1 MIRTKSLTGPMIKAL
16 LGLALLLCEEI
27 PSSSAQTGWQAD
39 WQQRQQAAKKEGK
52 VVMGIPPGPELRKA
66 LEGAMKQKFGIDIE
80 LVLGTSSKTN
90 RRVAEEYQAGVRY
103 FDVITSTWDNLEPN
117 LLPMGAVEPLENY
130 WILPEVKD
138 PKQWFGG
145 HIWGDKAKRFAYSP
159 FAMMNNTIYYNSG
172 LVKAEEIR
180 LYDDLLNSKWKGKIA
195 LWDPREGGASTG
207 IWAFLWQLKG
217 EGYLKKLA
225 EQVSLI
231 STDRRLVAD
240 SLAKGKVSVAIGPTY
255 YSYVAFERAGLPV
268 KPSPPFKEGTYVSVG
283 NGGPVAIKN
292 PPHPNAARILVN
304 WLLSREGQ
312 DLYSRALGQATRRID
327 LDTKWMDEIGVRAA
341 KDYITLED
349 YYKSENQSED
359 KILNVRRPAQELA
372 QKLFK

>member
-1 MIRTKSLTGPMIKAL
+1 M
-16 LGLALLLCEEI
+16 
-27 PSSSAQTGWQAD
+27 
-39 WQQRQQAAKKEGK
+39 
-52 VVMGIPPGPELRKA
+52 MGIPPGPELRKA

-180 LYDDLLNSKWKGKIA
+180 LYDDLLNSKWKRKNRPVGSA
-195 LWDPREGGASTG
+195 
-207 IWAFLWQLKG
+207 
-217 EGYLKKLA
+217 
-225 EQVSLI
+225 
-231 STDRRLVAD
+231 RRRSVYRNMGL
-240 SLAKGKVSVAIGPTY
+240 SLATK
-255 YSYVAFERAGLPV
+255 
-268 KPSPPFKEGTYVSVG
+268 
-283 NGGPVAIKN
+283 
-292 PPHPNAARILVN
+292 
-304 WLLSREGQ
+304 
-312 DLYSRALGQATRRID
+312 RRGI
-327 LDTKWMDEIGVRAA
+327 
-341 KDYITLED
+341 
-349 YYKSENQSED
+349 S
-359 KILNVRRPAQELA
+359 
-372 QKLFK
+372 